1 LLGLVMKLKRFN
13 VHLYNS
19 KTFMPT
25 DIITIEADGL
35 MSALVI
41 AKNEATKQKDVY
53 VGKVEAQ

>member
-1 LLGLVMKLKRFN
+1 MKLKRFN

-19 KTFMPT
+19 KTFMPIN
-25 DIITIEADGL
+25 IITIEADGL

-41 AKNEATKQKDVY
+41 AKKEAEKLNDVY

>member
-1 LLGLVMKLKRFN
+1 MKLKRFN
-13 VHLYNS
+13 VHLYDS